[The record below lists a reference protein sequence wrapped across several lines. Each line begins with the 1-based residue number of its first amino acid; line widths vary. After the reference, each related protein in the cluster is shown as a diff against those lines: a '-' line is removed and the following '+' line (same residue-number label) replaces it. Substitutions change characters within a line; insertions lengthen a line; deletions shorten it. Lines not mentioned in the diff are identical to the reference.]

1 MDDIT
6 LIIVFTCS
14 GCLNVYRDVI
24 DLGRTPK
31 FVQIEDGWVQLIQ
44 TCSSCGY
51 TTTTV
56 PFIFKVK
63 EYGEIVSYPQEEN
76 SNH

>member
-6 LIIVFTCS
+6 LIIAFDCS
-14 GCLNVYRDVI
+14 GCLNVYRDEI

-31 FVQIEDGWVQLIQ
+31 VVQIIDGWVQLIQ
-44 TCSSCGY
+44 TCKRCGHPC
-51 TTTTV
+51 TTV

-63 EYGEIVSYPQEEN
+63 EYGEIVSYPEEEN
-76 SNH
+76 SND

>member
-31 FVQIEDGWVQLIQ
+31 FVQIRDGWVQLIQ
-44 TCSSCGY
+44 PCKRCGQAC
-51 TTTTV
+51 TTV

-76 SNH
+76 SND